1 MDNVLW
7 NRVSEQ
13 GVWLATVV
21 LAAALVL
28 VSSQDAYARP
38 LTVVHTNDLH
48 SHLLGFAPNADY
60 TPLQPGDDATVGGY
74 ARIAAMIRRVR
85 EQAPDRTLVLD
96 GGDSFMGTLFHT
108 VARQTGA
115 ELRLMQDMGYD
126 AAVIGNH
133 EFDFRPAGLSRIL
146 TSAAQAGPIPALLLS
161 NIRFDS
167 KDSADDSLQAL
178 FDRGVVRDRLL
189 LRRAGLTIG
198 LFGLMGRDAAEV
210 EAPYLKPVRFDDPIA
225 TARRVADQLRSQDH
239 ADVVICLSH
248 GGVRRSKDTDPWEGE
263 DVELLRQVPGIDLV
277 VGGHTHTPLQ
287 KPILVGSRPVVQA
300 GSFGRYV
307 GVLELDAEPGKVWV
321 KNYQLLPVDDSQAGD
336 PGIHRQVEAHKQRVA
351 QDVLAPLGLSFN
363 EPVVETAFDVAV
375 DESHLSDSNLG
386 PFIADAIR
394 SGIDRA
400 MSAHG
405 QKAEPTDLALTTAGV
420 LRDNL
425 HRGARGLQQT
435 SDLFGVVPLGIGSVD
450 DSVGIPLARVYF
462 TASELRAIVEVLSL
476 AYAIKGADY
485 FPYLSGLRFRY
496 DPYRLPLDRVFDI
509 ELGDEV
515 AGYHSLDLSA
525 ANPRLYS
532 LGTSVY
538 ILHFVGIIGQLSHG
552 LLHVVPKD
560 AAGRPI
566 AAPED
571 ALLDGDPNTPGVQEV
586 KEWMA
591 VLDAVRHLPDTS
603 GNGIPDVPERY
614 RHAQPR
620 MTAVASLNPLIL
632 FRNATFLMWGAC
644 TVVVFAGL
652 FAWALLRLARRSLRS
667 KRPKASSNAEAAR
680 PGTRET

>member
-1 MDNVLW
+1 MNIAPW
-7 NRVSEQ
+7 TRVSDD
-13 GVWLATVV
+13 GSW
-21 LAAALVL
+21 LAAALLATALVL
-28 VSSQDAYARP
+28 ACSPDAHARP

-60 TPLQPGDDATVGGY
+60 TPLKSGDDATVGGY
-74 ARIAAMIRRVR
+74 ARITAMIRRVR
-85 EQAPDRTLVLD
+85 EQAPERTLVLD
-96 GGDSFMGTLFHT
+96 GGDLFMGTLFHT

-133 EFDFRPAGLSRIL
+133 EFDFRPTGLARIL

-161 NIRFDS
+161 NIRFDP
-167 KDSADDSLQAL
+167 KDPADDSLQAL
-178 FDRGVVRDRLL
+178 FDKGVVRDRLV

-198 LFGLMGRDAAEV
+198 LFGLMGLDAAEV
-210 EAPYLKPVRFDDPIA
+210 EAPYLRPVRFDEPIA
-225 TARRVADQLRSQDH
+225 TARRMADLLRSQDH

-248 GGVRRSKDTDPWEGE
+248 GGVRRNKNTDPWEGE
-263 DVELLRQVPGIDLV
+263 DVELLRKVPGIDLV
-277 VGGHTHTPLQ
+277 VGGHTHTPLPQ
-287 KPILVGSRPVVQA
+287 PILVGGRPVVQA

-307 GVLELDAEPGKVWV
+307 GVLELDAEPAKVSV
-321 KNYQLLPVDDSQAGD
+321 TNYQLLPVDDSKAGD
-336 PGIHRQVEAHKQRVA
+336 PGIHTQVEAHKQRVA
-351 QDVLAPLGLSFN
+351 QDVLAPLGLSFDQ
-363 EPVVETAFDVAV
+363 PVLETAFDVAV
-375 DESHLSDSNLG
+375 DESHLNDSNLG
-386 PFIADAIR
+386 PFLVDAIR

-420 LRDNL
+420 LRDNI
-425 HRGARGLQQT
+425 HRGAHGLQQT

-462 TASELRAIVEVLSL
+462 YASELRSILEVLSL

-515 AGYHSLDLSA
+515 VGYKTLDQSA
-525 ANPRLYS
+525 ANLRLYS

-538 ILHFVGIIGQLSHG
+538 ILHFIGIIGQVSHG
-552 LLHVVPKD
+552 LLHVIPKN
-560 AAGRPI
+560 AAGQPI
-566 AAPED
+566 ATPED

-586 KEWMA
+586 KEWIT
-591 VLDAVRHLPDTS
+591 VLDAVRHLPDTN

-614 RHAQPR
+614 RHARPR
-620 MTAVASLNPLIL
+620 MTSVASLNPLIL
-632 FRNATFLMWGAC
+632 FRNATFLMWGASAAL
-644 TVVVFAGL
+644 VLGVL
-652 FAWALLRLARRSLRS
+652 FAWALLRLARRRLRS
-667 KRPKASSNAEAAR
+667 KRPTAGSDPEAER
-680 PGTRET
+680 PGTSRT